1 MRIKSLVAIVLI
13 GFLGCSSSSVPDER
27 LSGKFSVSATKK
39 VRFTLGNLRY
49 NVGSQTW
56 DFAKN
61 QSYVV
66 GERNKNRNNKTYN
79 GYIDLFSWQHLEY
92 KFNNIYKEEWRI
104 LSEKEWNYLLHERE
118 NADDLWGYGIVNN
131 QEGLFLLPDNWNFS
145 DDENFPF
152 TSGKPYYRGWAGYG
166 YKNTFSLDEFMRY
179 EKKGVVFLPSAGYL
193 SISSEEGHIVYTYVR
208 GHGNGRGYYLC
219 LNEEGS
225 EDSKYSKY
233 GLIEIQSDGLRNY
246 CYPLDG
252 CSVRLV
258 QDVE

>member
-66 GERNKNRNNKTYN
+66 GERNKNFDNKDYN
-79 GYIDLFSWQHLEY
+79 GYIDLFSGEDLETI
-92 KFNNIYKEEWRI
+92 NSIYKGEGRI
-104 LSEKEWNYLLHERE
+104 LSEKEWNYILHERK
-118 NADDLWGYGIVNN
+118 NAEDLWGYGIVNN

-145 DDENFPF
+145 DDETFPF
-152 TSGKPYYRGWAGYG
+152 TSGTPYR
-166 YKNTFSLDEFMRY
+166 
-179 EKKGVVFLPSAGYL
+179 KGGGKAMIIKTHFL
-193 SISSEEGHIVYTYVR
+193 
-208 GHGNGRGYYLC
+208 
-219 LNEEGS
+219 
-225 EDSKYSKY
+225 
-233 GLIEIQSDGLRNY
+233 
-246 CYPLDG
+246 
-252 CSVRLV
+252 
-258 QDVE
+258 

>member
-27 LSGKFSVSATKK
+27 LSGEFSVSATKK
-39 VRFTLGNLRY
+39 IRFTLGNLRY

-66 GERNKNRNNKTYN
+66 GERNKNFDNKTYN
-79 GYIDLFSWQHLEY
+79 GYIDLFSWDDLETISS
-92 KFNNIYKEEWRI
+92 IYKGKGRI
-104 LSEKEWNYLLHERE
+104 LSKKEWNYLLHERE
-118 NADDLWGYGIVNN
+118 NADDLWGYGIVDN

-152 TSGKPYYRGWAGYG
+152 TSGVPYYRGWAGYDL
-166 YKNTFSLDEFMRY
+166 KNTFSLDEFMRY
-179 EKKGVVFLPSAGYL
+179 EKKGVVFLPSAGHVDAHL
-193 SISSEEGHIVYTYVR
+193 SEEGHRLYTYYR
-208 GHGNGRGYYLC
+208 GYGNGSGFYFYL
-219 LNEEGS
+219 NEGS
-225 EDSKYSKY
+225 EDLKY
-233 GLIEIQSDGLRNY
+233 GVIEIRIKGFRNE
-246 CYPLDG
+246 YPFRR

-258 QDVE
+258 QDVK